1 VYSKYYKKGVCGLLN
16 SRNSCFINAAIQVIF
31 KNNSLICLLLT
42 IDNFLKCLS
51 NIQELTEFMI
61 ANKENFR
68 RKSLSIAYANILE
81 IMWCKKYEY
90 VDIRPFKV
98 NYK

>member
-1 VYSKYYKKGVCGLLN
+1 
-16 SRNSCFINAAIQVIF
+16 
-31 KNNSLICLLLT
+31 
-42 IDNFLKCLS
+42 
-51 NIQELTEFMI
+51 MI

-68 RKSLSIAYANILE
+68 RKRLSIAYADLLE
-81 IMWCKKYEY
+81 IMWCQKYEY